1 MQNQSI
7 SNKTKAKLNLFW
19 LSCFGYEHTVN
30 ALVNQTKEFK
40 MSALNS
46 LKLVVAKRPQNVA
59 PIVQR
64 RNKLSNQIWE
74 QMELARAF
82 SEGKTYAPTR
92 LRNVKDKLTGERK
105 TVEAVKR
112 VKQWWF
118 VAESGKVCLQVRYGT
133 RVLELAKGKN
143 SIEIGNANELFAVLE
158 TVKKCVENG
167 ELDTQIEAASAAV
180 RERFIN

>member
-7 SNKTKAKLNLFW
+7 SNKTKAKLSLFW

-40 MSALNS
+40 MSALTG
-46 LKLVVAKRPQNVA
+46 LKLVAAKRPQA
-59 PIVQR
+59 APPIVQR
-64 RNKLSNQIWE
+64 RNKLSNQLFQQI
-74 QMELARAF
+74 ELARAF

-92 LRNVKDKLTGERK
+92 LRNVKDKLTGERR

-118 VAESGKVCLQVRYGT
+118 VADTGKVCLQVRYGT
-133 RVLELAKGKN
+133 RVIELAKGKN
-143 SIEIGNANELFAVLE
+143 SIEVGNAAELMTVLTAVK
-158 TVKKCVENG
+158 TAVEAG
-167 ELDTQIEAASAAV
+167 DLDAQIDSASAAV
-180 RERFIN
+180 RERFAQ